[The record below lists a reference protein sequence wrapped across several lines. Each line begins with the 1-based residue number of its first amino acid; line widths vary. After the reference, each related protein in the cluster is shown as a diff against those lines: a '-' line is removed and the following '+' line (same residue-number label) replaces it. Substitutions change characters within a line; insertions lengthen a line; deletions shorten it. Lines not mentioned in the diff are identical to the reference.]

1 MRWYQKL
8 FWRIFGAIWL
18 VSMVGILI
26 SVGVYQELAEEQE
39 RHGLQQERAQLY
51 AEQVIERYESG
62 LRIDSRLSK
71 RIPIWVIDQESG
83 SQIFGGKR
91 RPPRDALRFEV
102 ESQQGNE
109 YRVFFPAAPDS
120 RMLERMFHFV
130 LSFQVLWLLIV
141 SLISSLL
148 LAWLIVRPINR
159 LRAQVREV
167 YHSDDWRPKSSF
179 ALQDRKDELGELAR
193 EMNQAA
199 RYVEET
205 LNAQENLL
213 RDVSHE
219 LRAPLAR
226 LQASAGLAEQKLGED
241 DKLVVRI
248 NTECARL
255 EKLISELLLLSRQ
268 QVAQANQPLVAL
280 KPLLQELVEDARML
294 DPAREIGADL
304 NAVGDSVRFAAEPL
318 SRIVNNLL
326 ANALKHSGESAK
338 VGLKAISTSD
348 QLKVEVFD
356 DGVGVPPELLNQLG
370 QPFKRGANS
379 GGYGLGLSICQRAA
393 RQVGG
398 EVRFAN
404 REEGGFSA
412 TLVLPLKV

>member
-1 MRWYQKL
+1 MRWYQRL
-8 FWRIFGAIWL
+8 FWRIFGAVWL
-18 VSMVGILI
+18 VSMLGILM
-26 SVGVYQELAEEQE
+26 SLAVYQEIADKN
-39 RHGLQQERAQLY
+39 ERAGFQKERVEIL
-51 AEQVIERYESG
+51 AKQIINDIEQGREPREPYSRHMRIWILDEESG
-62 LRIDSRLSK
+62 RVLYG
-71 RIPIWVIDQESG
+71 E
-83 SQIFGGKR
+83 R
-91 RPPRDALRFEV
+91 RRAPRNAVDIEV
-102 ESQQGNE
+102 ESYSGRE
-109 YRVFFPAAPDS
+109 YQILFQPAADTVLVE
-120 RMLERMFHFV
+120 RMLGFL
-130 LSFQVLWLLIV
+130 LSVQAIWLLLV
-141 SLISSLL
+141 SLLSSLL
-148 LAWLIVRPINR
+148 LTWLIVRPINA
-159 LRAQVREV
+159 LSAHVKSVHDNENLAARADLKLSTRT
-167 YHSDDWRPKSSF
+167 
-179 ALQDRKDELGELAR
+179 DELGALAR
-193 EMNQAA
+193 EIDQMAE
-199 RYVEET
+199 YVERT
-205 LNAQENLL
+205 LNAQEYLL

-268 QVAQANQPLVAL
+268 QVAQVNQQPVPL

-304 NAVGDSVRFAAEPL
+304 NAVGDSMRFAAEPL

-326 ANALKHSGESAK
+326 ANAVKHSGESAK
-338 VGLKAISTSD
+338 VGLKAISASD

-393 RQVGG
+393 HQVGG
-398 EVRFAN
+398 DVRFAN
-404 REEGGFSA
+404 RESGGFSA
-412 TLVLPLKV
+412 TLFLPLK